1 MQLKGAYDGYSCQQ
15 LLSIISNPTLSD
27 ICRKIYCDRGITA
40 VFKKTALSGDE
51 ESIELLHNIALGY
64 DEFGK
69 KAEDILYHIV
79 RTPTNETLSIIRLIK
94 NACLK
99 LYNLAH
105 AATNSP
111 LKPAGP
117 DNSDDL
123 LFKKLFSPSKLMTII
138 GDEIPLISEK
148 QSLSKVLLN
157 DKNNELSDGTNFWD
171 KNRQLTTD
179 EIDCYLQKI
188 AANAKNTQVNY
199 PTGLYLPD
207 SNSTYLEFALNDNIK
222 IDPSWPKEVQL
233 FPINTGGHWILVSL
247 QKIVNEKNNTPQIK
261 CVIFNSLRALG
272 HDKEN
277 SLKRVIN
284 SFNSKIMGEMP
295 NNKNITDHLTEPE
308 IIFLHADLQQ
318 YLSQSC
324 GAFVCMAAKEVIE
337 QRESNSDSAPYTLLK
352 NYADRFKKYSAEEQY
367 EIDFQHRL
375 INRNCYLD
383 KYGDALINAS
393 YTQLEKTHSQPK
405 NRASGNRVS

>member
-1 MQLKGAYDGYSCQQ
+1 MMVTVVSNYCQLSQTQ
-15 LLSIISNPTLSD
+15 LSQTFAEKFTVTEELLQSL
-27 ICRKIYCDRGITA
+27 
-40 VFKKTALSGDE
+40 KKTALSGDE

-64 DEFGK
+64 DKFGK
-69 KAEDILYHIV
+69 EAEDILYHIV

-105 AATNSP
+105 IATNSP
-111 LKPAGP
+111 LKSH
-117 DNSDDL
+117 DSDDL

-157 DKNNELSDGTNFWD
+157 DENNELSDGTNFWD

-179 EIDCYLQKI
+179 EIACYLQKI
-188 AANAKNTQVNY
+188 AANAKNAQVNY
-199 PTGLYLPD
+199 PTGLYDPY
-207 SNSTYLEFALNDNIK
+207 STRTHLEDALNENIK
-222 IDPSWPKEVQL
+222 SDPSWPNEVQL

-247 QKIVNEKNNTPQIK
+247 QKIVNKKNNKLQIK

-272 HDKEN
+272 YDKEN

-284 SFNSKIMGEMP
+284 SFNSELMGEMS
-295 NNKNITDHLTEPE
+295 NNNIKVHLNEPE

-324 GAFVCMAAKEVIE
+324 GAFVCMAAQEVIE

-375 INRNCYLD
+375 ANRNCYLD
-383 KYGDALINAS
+383 KYGDANINH
-393 YTQLEKTHSQPK
+393 YYRNLEIKHSQPK
-405 NRASGNRVS
+405 NRASGKRVS

>member
-1 MQLKGAYDGYSCQQ
+1 MVTVVSNYCQLSQTQLCQTFAEKFTVTEE
-15 LLSIISNPTLSD
+15 LLQSL
-27 ICRKIYCDRGITA
+27 
-40 VFKKTALSGDE
+40 KKTALSGDE

-79 RTPTNETLSIIRLIK
+79 RNPTNETLSIIRLIK

-105 AATNSP
+105 TATTPP
-111 LKPAGP
+111 LKSH
-117 DNSDDL
+117 DSDDL

-138 GDEIPLISEK
+138 GEDIPLISEK

-179 EIDCYLQKI
+179 EIACYLKKI

-199 PTGLYLPD
+199 PTDFYLPN
-207 SNSTYLEFALNDNIK
+207 SNSTYLEVALNDNIRS
-222 IDPSWPKEVQL
+222 DPLWPKAVQL

-247 QKIVNEKNNTPQIK
+247 QKIVNEKNNTQQIK
-261 CVIFNSLRALG
+261 CIIFNSLRALG
-272 HDKEN
+272 HEKEN
-277 SLKRVIN
+277 SLKRIIN
-284 SFNSKIMGEMP
+284 SFNSELMGEMS
-295 NNKNITDHLTEPE
+295 NNNITDHLTEPE

-324 GAFVCMAAKEVIE
+324 GAFVCMAAQEVIE
-337 QRESNSDSAPYTLLK
+337 QRESNSDSALYTLLK

-367 EIDFQHRL
+367 EIDFQHRQV
-375 INRNCYLD
+375 NRNCYLD
-383 KYGDALINAS
+383 KYGDANIND
-393 YTQLEKTHSQPK
+393 YYRDLEIKH
-405 NRASGNRVS
+405 

>member
-1 MQLKGAYDGYSCQQ
+1 MVTVVSNYCQLSQTQLCQTFAEKFTVTEE
-15 LLSIISNPTLSD
+15 LLQSL
-27 ICRKIYCDRGITA
+27 
-40 VFKKTALSGDE
+40 KKTALSGDE

-69 KAEDILYHIV
+69 KAEDIFYHIV
-79 RTPTNETLSIIRLIK
+79 RNPTNETLSIIRLIK

-105 AATNSP
+105 TATKHP
-111 LKPAGP
+111 LKSH
-117 DNSDDL
+117 DSDDL

-138 GDEIPLISEK
+138 GEDIPLISEK

-179 EIDCYLQKI
+179 EIACYLKKI

-199 PTGLYLPD
+199 PTDFYLPN
-207 SNSTYLEFALNDNIK
+207 SNSTYLEVALNDNIK
-222 IDPSWPKEVQL
+222 SDPLWPKAVQL

-247 QKIVNEKNNTPQIK
+247 QKIVNEKNNTQQIK
-261 CVIFNSLRALG
+261 CIIFNSLRALG
-272 HDKEN
+272 HEKEN
-277 SLKRVIN
+277 SLKRIIN
-284 SFNSKIMGEMP
+284 SFNSELMREMS
-295 NNKNITDHLTEPE
+295 NNNIKVHLTEPE

-324 GAFVCMAAKEVIE
+324 GAFVCMAAQEVIE

-367 EIDFQHRL
+367 EIDFQHRQV
-375 INRNCYLD
+375 NRNCYLD
-383 KYGDALINAS
+383 KYGDANIND
-393 YTQLEKTHSQPK
+393 YYRDLEIKHSQPQ
-405 NRASGNRVS
+405 NRASGKRVS

>member
-1 MQLKGAYDGYSCQQ
+1 MVTVVSNYCQLSQTQLCQTFAEKFTVTEE
-15 LLSIISNPTLSD
+15 LLQSL
-27 ICRKIYCDRGITA
+27 
-40 VFKKTALSGDE
+40 KKTALSGDE

-79 RTPTNETLSIIRLIK
+79 RNPTNETLSIIRLIK

-105 AATNSP
+105 TATKHP
-111 LKPAGP
+111 LKSH
-117 DNSDDL
+117 DSDDL

-138 GDEIPLISEK
+138 GEDIPLISEK

-179 EIDCYLQKI
+179 EIACYLKKI

-199 PTGLYLPD
+199 PTDFYLPN
-207 SNSTYLEFALNDNIK
+207 SNSTYLEVALNDNIK
-222 IDPSWPKEVQL
+222 SDPLWPKAVQL
-233 FPINTGGHWILVSL
+233 FPINTGEHWILVSL
-247 QKIVNEKNNTPQIK
+247 QKIVNEKNNTQQIK
-261 CVIFNSLRALG
+261 CIIFNSLRALG
-272 HDKEN
+272 HEKEN
-277 SLKRVIN
+277 SLKRIIN
-284 SFNSKIMGEMP
+284 SFNSELMREMS
-295 NNKNITDHLTEPE
+295 NNNIKVHLTEPE

-324 GAFVCMAAKEVIE
+324 GAFVCMAAQEVIE
-337 QRESNSDSAPYTLLK
+337 QRESNSDSAHYTLLK
-352 NYADRFKKYSAEEQY
+352 NYADRFKEYSAEEQY
-367 EIDFQHRL
+367 EIDFQHRQV
-375 INRNCYLD
+375 NRNCYLD
-383 KYGDALINAS
+383 KYGDANINH
-393 YTQLEKTHSQPK
+393 YYKDLEIKHSQPQ
-405 NRASGNRVS
+405 NRASGKRVS

>member
-1 MQLKGAYDGYSCQQ
+1 MMVTVVSNYCQLSQTQ
-15 LLSIISNPTLSD
+15 LSQTFAEKFTVTEELLQSL
-27 ICRKIYCDRGITA
+27 
-40 VFKKTALSGDE
+40 KKTALSGDE

-64 DEFGK
+64 DKFGK
-69 KAEDILYHIV
+69 EAEDILYHIV

-105 AATNSP
+105 IATNSP
-111 LKPAGP
+111 LKSH
-117 DNSDDL
+117 DSDDL

-157 DKNNELSDGTNFWD
+157 DENNELSDGTNFWD

-179 EIDCYLQKI
+179 EIACYLQKI

-199 PTGLYLPD
+199 PTGLYVPY
-207 SNSTYLEFALNDNIK
+207 STRTHLEDALNENIK
-222 IDPSWPKEVQL
+222 SDPSWPNEVQL

-247 QKIVNEKNNTPQIK
+247 QKIVNKKNNKLQIK

-272 HDKEN
+272 YDKEN
-277 SLKRVIN
+277 SLKSVIN
-284 SFNSKIMGEMP
+284 SFNSELMGEMS
-295 NNKNITDHLTEPE
+295 NNNIKVHLNEPE

-324 GAFVCMAAKEVIE
+324 GAFVCMAAQEVIE

-375 INRNCYLD
+375 ANRNCYLD
-383 KYGDALINAS
+383 KYGDANINH
-393 YTQLEKTHSQPK
+393 YYRNLEIKHSQPK
-405 NRASGNRVS
+405 NRASGKRVS

>member
-1 MQLKGAYDGYSCQQ
+1 MMVTVVSNYCQLSQTQLCQTFAEKFTVTDE
-15 LLSIISNPTLSD
+15 LLQSL
-27 ICRKIYCDRGITA
+27 
-40 VFKKTALSGDE
+40 KKTALSGDE

-69 KAEDILYHIV
+69 KAEDIFYHIV
-79 RTPTNETLSIIRLIK
+79 RNPTNETLSIIRLIK

-105 AATNSP
+105 TATKHP
-111 LKPAGP
+111 LKSH
-117 DNSDDL
+117 DSDDL

-138 GDEIPLISEK
+138 GEDIPLISEK

-179 EIDCYLQKI
+179 EIACYLKKI

-199 PTGLYLPD
+199 PTDFYLPN
-207 SNSTYLEFALNDNIK
+207 SNSTYLEVALNDNIK
-222 IDPSWPKEVQL
+222 SDPLWPKAVQL

-247 QKIVNEKNNTPQIK
+247 QKIVNEKNNTQQIK
-261 CVIFNSLRALG
+261 CIIFNSLRALG
-272 HDKEN
+272 HEKEN
-277 SLKRVIN
+277 SLKRIIN
-284 SFNSKIMGEMP
+284 SFNSELMREMS
-295 NNKNITDHLTEPE
+295 NNNIKVHLTEPE

-324 GAFVCMAAKEVIE
+324 GAFVCMAAQEVIE
-337 QRESNSDSAPYTLLK
+337 QRESNSDSAHYTLLK

-367 EIDFQHRL
+367 EIDFQHRQV
-375 INRNCYLD
+375 NRNCYLD
-383 KYGDALINAS
+383 KYGDANIND
-393 YTQLEKTHSQPK
+393 YYRDLEIKHSQPQ
-405 NRASGNRVS
+405 NRASGKRVS

>member
-1 MQLKGAYDGYSCQQ
+1 MVTVVSNYCQLSQTQ
-15 LLSIISNPTLSD
+15 LSQTFAEKFTVTDELLQSL
-27 ICRKIYCDRGITA
+27 
-40 VFKKTALSGDE
+40 KKTALSGDE

-79 RTPTNETLSIIRLIK
+79 RNPTNETLSIIRLIK

-105 AATNSP
+105 TATKHP
-111 LKPAGP
+111 LKSH
-117 DNSDDL
+117 DSDDL

-138 GDEIPLISEK
+138 GEDIPLISEK

-188 AANAKNTQVNY
+188 AANANNTQVNY

-207 SNSTYLEFALNDNIK
+207 SNSTYLEIALNENIK
-222 IDPSWPKEVQL
+222 SDPSWPNEVQL

-247 QKIVNEKNNTPQIK
+247 QKIVNKKNNTQQIK

-284 SFNSKIMGEMP
+284 SFNSKFMGEMP
-295 NNKNITDHLTEPE
+295 NNDNITDHLTEPE

-383 KYGDALINAS
+383 KYGDANINH
-393 YTQLEKTHSQPK
+393 YYRNLEIKYSQPK
-405 NRASGNRVS
+405 K

>member
-1 MQLKGAYDGYSCQQ
+1 MVTVVSNYCQLSQTQLCQTFAEKFTVTEE
-15 LLSIISNPTLSD
+15 LLQSL
-27 ICRKIYCDRGITA
+27 
-40 VFKKTALSGDE
+40 KKTALSGDE

-69 KAEDILYHIV
+69 KAEDIFYHIV
-79 RTPTNETLSIIRLIK
+79 RNPTNETLSIIRLIK

-105 AATNSP
+105 TATKHP
-111 LKPAGP
+111 LKSH
-117 DNSDDL
+117 DSDDL

-138 GDEIPLISEK
+138 GEDIPLISEK

-179 EIDCYLQKI
+179 EIACYLKKI

-199 PTGLYLPD
+199 PTDFYLPN
-207 SNSTYLEFALNDNIK
+207 SNSTYLEVALNDNIK
-222 IDPSWPKEVQL
+222 SDPLWPKAVQL

-247 QKIVNEKNNTPQIK
+247 QKIVNEKNNTQQIK
-261 CVIFNSLRALG
+261 CIIFNSLRALG
-272 HDKEN
+272 HEKEN
-277 SLKRVIN
+277 SLKRIIN
-284 SFNSKIMGEMP
+284 SFNSELMGEMS
-295 NNKNITDHLTEPE
+295 NNNIKVHLTEPE

-324 GAFVCMAAKEVIE
+324 GAFVCMAAQEVIE

-367 EIDFQHRL
+367 EIDFQHRQV
-375 INRNCYLD
+375 NRNCYLD
-383 KYGDALINAS
+383 KYGDANIND
-393 YTQLEKTHSQPK
+393 YYRDLEIKHSQPQ
-405 NRASGNRVS
+405 NRASGKRVS

>member
-1 MQLKGAYDGYSCQQ
+1 MVTVVSNYCQLSQTQ
-15 LLSIISNPTLSD
+15 LSQTFAEKFTVTDELLQSL
-27 ICRKIYCDRGITA
+27 
-40 VFKKTALSGDE
+40 KKTALSGDE

-79 RTPTNETLSIIRLIK
+79 INPTNETLSIIRLIK

-105 AATNSP
+105 TATKHP
-111 LKPAGP
+111 LKSH
-117 DNSDDL
+117 DSDDL

-138 GDEIPLISEK
+138 GEDIPLISEK

-188 AANAKNTQVNY
+188 AASAKNTQVNY

-207 SNSTYLEFALNDNIK
+207 SNSTYLEIALNDNIK
-222 IDPSWPKEVQL
+222 SDPSWPKEVQL

-247 QKIVNEKNNTPQIK
+247 QKIVNEKNNTQQIK

-272 HDKEN
+272 HDNEN
-277 SLKRVIN
+277 SLKRIIN
-284 SFNSKIMGEMP
+284 SFNSELIGEMS
-295 NNKNITDHLTEPE
+295 NNNIKVHLTEPE

-324 GAFVCMAAKEVIE
+324 GAFVCMAAQEVIE

-352 NYADRFKKYSAEEQY
+352 NYADRFKKHSAEEQY
-367 EIDFQHRL
+367 EIDFQHRQA
-375 INRNCYLD
+375 NRNCYLD
-383 KYGDALINAS
+383 KYGDANINH
-393 YTQLEKTHSQPK
+393 YYRNLEIKYSHPQNK
-405 NRASGNRVS
+405 ASGKRVS

>member
-1 MQLKGAYDGYSCQQ
+1 MVTVVSNYCQLSQTQ
-15 LLSIISNPTLSD
+15 LSQTFAEKFTVTDELLQSL
-27 ICRKIYCDRGITA
+27 
-40 VFKKTALSGDE
+40 KKTALSGDE

-79 RTPTNETLSIIRLIK
+79 INPTNETLSIIRLIK

-105 AATNSP
+105 TATKHP
-111 LKPAGP
+111 LKSH
-117 DNSDDL
+117 DSDDL

-138 GDEIPLISEK
+138 GEDIPLISEK

-188 AANAKNTQVNY
+188 AASAKNTQVNY

-207 SNSTYLEFALNDNIK
+207 SNSTYLEIALNDNIK
-222 IDPSWPKEVQL
+222 SDPSWPKEVQL

-247 QKIVNEKNNTPQIK
+247 QKIVNEKNNTQQIK

-272 HDKEN
+272 HDNEN
-277 SLKRVIN
+277 SLKRIIN
-284 SFNSKIMGEMP
+284 SFNSELVGEMS
-295 NNKNITDHLTEPE
+295 NNNIKVHLTEPE

-324 GAFVCMAAKEVIE
+324 GAFVCMAAQEVIE

-367 EIDFQHRL
+367 EIDFQHRQA
-375 INRNCYLD
+375 NRNCYLD
-383 KYGDALINAS
+383 KYGDANINH
-393 YTQLEKTHSQPK
+393 YYRNLEIKYSHPQNK
-405 NRASGNRVS
+405 ASGKRVS

>member
-1 MQLKGAYDGYSCQQ
+1 MVTVVSNYCQLSQTQ
-15 LLSIISNPTLSD
+15 LSQTFAEKFTVTDELLQSL
-27 ICRKIYCDRGITA
+27 
-40 VFKKTALSGDE
+40 KKTALSGDE

-79 RTPTNETLSIIRLIK
+79 INPTNETLSIIRLIK

-105 AATNSP
+105 TATKHP
-111 LKPAGP
+111 LKSH
-117 DNSDDL
+117 DSDDL

-138 GDEIPLISEK
+138 GEDIPLISEK

-188 AANAKNTQVNY
+188 AASAKNTQVNY

-207 SNSTYLEFALNDNIK
+207 SNSTYLEIALNDNIK
-222 IDPSWPKEVQL
+222 SDPSWPKEVQL

-247 QKIVNEKNNTPQIK
+247 QKIVNEKNNTQQIK

-272 HDKEN
+272 HDNEN
-277 SLKRVIN
+277 SLKRIIN
-284 SFNSKIMGEMP
+284 SFNSELIGEMS
-295 NNKNITDHLTEPE
+295 NNNIKVHLTEPE

-324 GAFVCMAAKEVIE
+324 GAFVCMAAQEVIE

-367 EIDFQHRL
+367 EIDFQHRQA
-375 INRNCYLD
+375 NRNCYLD
-383 KYGDALINAS
+383 KYGDANINH
-393 YTQLEKTHSQPK
+393 YYRNLEIKYSPPK
-405 NRASGNRVS
+405 IKHQEK

>member
-1 MQLKGAYDGYSCQQ
+1 MVTVVSNYCQLSQTQ
-15 LLSIISNPTLSD
+15 LSQTFAEKFTVTEELLQSL
-27 ICRKIYCDRGITA
+27 
-40 VFKKTALSGDE
+40 KKTALSGDE

-79 RTPTNETLSIIRLIK
+79 RNPTNETLSIIRLIK

-105 AATNSP
+105 TATKHP
-111 LKPAGP
+111 LKSH
-117 DNSDDL
+117 DSDDL

-157 DKNNELSDGTNFWD
+157 DENNELSDGTNFWD

-179 EIDCYLQKI
+179 EIACYLQKI

-199 PTGLYLPD
+199 PTGLYVPY
-207 SNSTYLEFALNDNIK
+207 STRTHLEDALNENIK
-222 IDPSWPKEVQL
+222 SDPSWPNEVQL

-247 QKIVNEKNNTPQIK
+247 QKIVNKKNNKLQIK

-272 HDKEN
+272 YDKEN

-284 SFNSKIMGEMP
+284 SFNSELMGEMS
-295 NNKNITDHLTEPE
+295 NNNIKVHLNEPE

-324 GAFVCMAAKEVIE
+324 GAFVCMAAQEVIE

-375 INRNCYLD
+375 ANRNCYLD
-383 KYGDALINAS
+383 KYGDANIND
-393 YTQLEKTHSQPK
+393 YYRDLEIKHSQPQ
-405 NRASGNRVS
+405 NRASGKRVS

>member
-1 MQLKGAYDGYSCQQ
+1 MVTVVSNYCQLSQTQLCQTFAEKFTVTDE
-15 LLSIISNPTLSD
+15 LLQSL
-27 ICRKIYCDRGITA
+27 
-40 VFKKTALSGDE
+40 KKTALSGDE

-79 RTPTNETLSIIRLIK
+79 RNPTNETLSITRLIK

-105 AATNSP
+105 TATKHP
-111 LKPAGP
+111 LKSH
-117 DNSDDL
+117 DSDDL

-138 GDEIPLISEK
+138 GEDIPLISEK

-157 DKNNELSDGTNFWD
+157 DKNNKLSDGTNFWD

-179 EIDCYLQKI
+179 EIACYLKKI

-199 PTGLYLPD
+199 PTDFYLPN
-207 SNSTYLEFALNDNIK
+207 SNSTYLEIALNDNIK
-222 IDPSWPKEVQL
+222 SDPSWPKEVQL

-247 QKIVNEKNNTPQIK
+247 QKIVNEKNNTQQIK

-272 HDKEN
+272 HKKEN
-277 SLKRVIN
+277 SLKRIIN
-284 SFNSKIMGEMP
+284 SFNSELMGEMS
-295 NNKNITDHLTEPE
+295 NNNIKVHLTEPE

-324 GAFVCMAAKEVIE
+324 GAFVCMAAQEVIE
-337 QRESNSDSAPYTLLK
+337 QRESNSDSAHYTLLK

-367 EIDFQHRL
+367 EIDFQHRQV
-375 INRNCYLD
+375 NRNCYLD
-383 KYGDALINAS
+383 KYGDANIND
-393 YTQLEKTHSQPK
+393 YYRDLEIKHSQPQ
-405 NRASGNRVS
+405 NRASGKRVS

>member
-1 MQLKGAYDGYSCQQ
+1 MVTVVSNYCQLSQTQ
-15 LLSIISNPTLSD
+15 LSQTFAEKFTVTDELLQSL
-27 ICRKIYCDRGITA
+27 
-40 VFKKTALSGDE
+40 KKTALSGDE

-79 RTPTNETLSIIRLIK
+79 INPTNETLSIIRLIK

-105 AATNSP
+105 TATKHP
-111 LKPAGP
+111 LKSH
-117 DNSDDL
+117 DSDDL

-138 GDEIPLISEK
+138 GEDIPLISEK

-188 AANAKNTQVNY
+188 AASAKNTQVNY

-207 SNSTYLEFALNDNIK
+207 SNSTYLEIALNDNIK
-222 IDPSWPKEVQL
+222 SDPSWPKEVQL

-247 QKIVNEKNNTPQIK
+247 QKIVNEKNNTQQIK

-272 HDKEN
+272 HDNEN
-277 SLKRVIN
+277 SLKRIIN
-284 SFNSKIMGEMP
+284 SFNSELIGEMS
-295 NNKNITDHLTEPE
+295 NNNIKVHLTEPE

-324 GAFVCMAAKEVIE
+324 GAFVCMAAQEVIE

-367 EIDFQHRL
+367 EIDFQHRQA
-375 INRNCYLD
+375 NRNCYLD
-383 KYGDALINAS
+383 KYGDANINH
-393 YTQLEKTHSQPK
+393 YYRNLEIKYSHPQNK
-405 NRASGNRVS
+405 ASGKRVS

>member
-1 MQLKGAYDGYSCQQ
+1 MVTVVSNYCQLSQTQ
-15 LLSIISNPTLSD
+15 LSQTFAEKFTVTDELLQSL
-27 ICRKIYCDRGITA
+27 
-40 VFKKTALSGDE
+40 KKTALSGDE

-79 RTPTNETLSIIRLIK
+79 INPTNETLSIIRLIK

-105 AATNSP
+105 TATKHP
-111 LKPAGP
+111 LKSH
-117 DNSDDL
+117 DSDDL

-138 GDEIPLISEK
+138 GEDIPLISEK

-188 AANAKNTQVNY
+188 AASAKNTQVNY

-207 SNSTYLEFALNDNIK
+207 SNSTYLEIALNDNIK
-222 IDPSWPKEVQL
+222 SDPSWPKEVQL

-247 QKIVNEKNNTPQIK
+247 QKIVNEKNNTQQIK

-272 HDKEN
+272 HDNEN
-277 SLKRVIN
+277 SLKRIIN
-284 SFNSKIMGEMP
+284 SFNSELIGEMS
-295 NNKNITDHLTEPE
+295 NNNIKVHLTEPE

-324 GAFVCMAAKEVIE
+324 GAFVCMAAQEVIE

-367 EIDFQHRL
+367 EIAFQHRQA
-375 INRNCYLD
+375 NRNCYLD
-383 KYGDALINAS
+383 KYGDANINH
-393 YTQLEKTHSQPK
+393 YYRNLEIKYSHPQNK
-405 NRASGNRVS
+405 ASGKRVS